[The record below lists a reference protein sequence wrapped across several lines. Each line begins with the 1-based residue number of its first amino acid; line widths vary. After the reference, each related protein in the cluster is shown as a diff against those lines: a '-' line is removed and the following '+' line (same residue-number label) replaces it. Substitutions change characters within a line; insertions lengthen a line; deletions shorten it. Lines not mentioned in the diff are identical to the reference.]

1 MKYIPSFTSL
11 FRKVLESIRKKIRS
25 ILSQTYEYPKPRCLN
40 SLLHRE
46 IQRLKAIL
54 EVSITRSYYIQK
66 TIRYVSEY
74 QNILMF
80 VKKKVVVEVLT
91 IFFFKI
97 RLN

>member
-54 EVSITRSYYIQK
+54 EVSITSSYYIQK

-80 VKKKVVVEVLT
+80 VKKKRNE
-91 IFFFKI
+91 I
-97 RLN
+97 